1 MLDEVNKI
9 ISNASLNFNA
19 KSIGSVSMPAGY
31 MCAWALNIVI
41 FNKIFKD
48 VKPLVQSQKLAQEE
62 LDSKTKALNE
72 VKEKVRKLDEQ
83 VSKLRRELEE
93 AETVK

>member
-1 MLDEVNKI
+1 
-9 ISNASLNFNA
+9 
-19 KSIGSVSMPAGY
+19 
-31 MCAWALNIVI
+31 
-41 FNKIFKD
+41 
-48 VKPLVQSQKLAQEE
+48 

-83 VSKLRRELEE
+83 VSKLKRELEE